1 MNSNFNFNPNFCPN
15 PLDVITPPGIP
26 LVNNVNKEK
35 INISNSNSSSLKHN
49 SNIFCKKNQDFKS
62 FSRYD
67 FVNDNY
73 RSNSNSTHKSFLFSE
88 EKKDTKKII
97 SYYENS
103 FKLSSRTVLGNIN
116 TCLLNLCTQLTK
128 TKDKIC
134 YKNIDENSSSIDDSK
149 YKEEKYKINNI
160 HKNNKNGDSKTFR
173 TNISNKNDDYFLN
186 INLNENDIQ
195 KSFNNNSNEKNY
207 NLKITPYHNEK
218 KNNNLLNLNNPA
230 KINKENNPTDKN
242 NNINKNL
249 LNKKTNRFSVN
260 NNNKLLDKNENI
272 NGDIFLLNQISV
284 NGISISKFPVVSM
297 KDEEIEIKLIPQILK
312 ISDNFSIVDKYYTK
326 IPVLDEEK
334 YSSQNYENIFKK
346 EKEKIPDLY
355 LIDNNINENN
365 PIKLIQNFYK
375 QIKQKIL
382 NLQNNYLKTKNIDKK
397 FCNEIKKLIDSCNA
411 ITNTVT
417 DYKKS
422 GLKRKIF
429 SNDEENNHTNSNT
442 SNKKFISKIKEENKN
457 SEIEN
462 SANKKQKQ
470 KHFKTYLCEFCNK
483 AYSNGQGLGGHMSRI
498 HPNQSYK
505 YKDKIRIRRE
515 RENKRENL
523 LKTKKFLFK
532 KYGEDYEKLVK
543 DKNKEY
549 IHKFLMEHNEEY
561 RELRKKNQLHDIQEI
576 DNEQHF
582 LIKYNNINEEKKYGL
597 SKEKTNYKTGIKF
610 NNSENKEIIT
620 LREYSNETFPKMN
633 INFEANKY

>member
-1 MNSNFNFNPNFCPN
+1 MNSNFNLNHHCYSDLLNITPSNN
-15 PLDVITPPGIP
+15 PLI
-26 LVNNVNKEK
+26 NNVSKDK
-35 INISNSNSSSLKHN
+35 MNISNSNSSSLHQN
-49 SNIFCKKNQDFKS
+49 SNIFYKKNQEFKNFS
-62 FSRYD
+62 FRYD
-67 FVNDNY
+67 FACDNNKF
-73 RSNSNSTHKSFLFSE
+73 NSNSARKNFLFSE
-88 EKKDTKKII
+88 EKKEPKKVI

-103 FKLSSRTVLGNIN
+103 FKLSSKTVLGKIN
-116 TCLLNLCTQLTK
+116 TCLLNLCTKL
-128 TKDKIC
+128 TKDKNC
-134 YKNIDENSSSIDDSK
+134 YDKEEENCNSIEDNNRYEEENYKIYNIPKKNKDNDSK
-149 YKEEKYKINNI
+149 I
-160 HKNNKNGDSKTFR
+160 FR
-173 TNISNKNDDYFLN
+173 KNISNKNDVYRLN

-195 KSFNNNSNEKNY
+195 SNLNNISNEKNY
-207 NLKITPYHNEK
+207 NFKKMPYYNEK
-218 KNNNLLNLNNPA
+218 NNNNLLNLKNPA
-230 KINKENNPTDKN
+230 KINKENYSTDKN
-242 NNINKNL
+242 NNSNINM
-249 LNKKTNRFSVN
+249 LNKKTNRVSVC
-260 NNNKLLDKNENI
+260 KNENI
-272 NGDIFLLNQISV
+272 TGDIFLLNQISV

-297 KDEEIEIKLIPQILK
+297 KDEEIQIQLIPQILK
-312 ISDNFSIVDKYYTK
+312 ISDNFSVVDKYYTK

-365 PIKLIQNFYK
+365 PIKLIQNFYR

-382 NLQNNYLKTKNIDKK
+382 ILQNNYLRTKNIDKK
-397 FCNEIKKLIDSCNA
+397 YCNELKKLIDSCNA

-429 SNDEENNHTNSNT
+429 TNNEENNNTNSNI
-442 SNKKFISKIKEENKN
+442 SNKKFVSQIKEEDKN
-457 SEIEN
+457 IETEN

-532 KYGEDYEKLVK
+532 KYGEDYEKLIK
-543 DKNKEY
+543 EKNKEY

-561 RELRKKNQLHDIQEI
+561 RELRKKNQLPEIQEI
-576 DNEQHF
+576 NNEHF
-582 LIKYNNINEEKKYGL
+582 LIKYNNINDEKKYGL
-597 SKEKTNYKTGIKF
+597 SKEKTNYKTIEKF
-610 NNSENKEIIT
+610 NNNENEGINKENKYT
-620 LREYSNETFPKMN
+620 SETFPKMK
-633 INFEANKY
+633 INFESNKY